1 MDGDTLRY
9 QGEGRELKKVKTEVL
24 QADTPKTKVKSATAF
39 VLDQEDSGGITT
51 TVTAAGKD
59 TTLTTAENDKHEI
72 QSLHQQLTQK
82 SSFERTIQSLRDW
95 MKSETSSN
103 KKNVPHSQD
112 AKFLNSPPSSNTNEV
127 SDILA
132 TDGESIQS
140 KDVGKTA
147 SAVIDNRQS
156 IKDNYVTEDTTTL
169 SGNVADFGEKN
180 MSVKEELKKPGEN
193 GHDTLLLTRSPD
205 VNLHPQ
211 EEKIV
216 DVDEDTAG
224 SDKKATNGVKRTT
237 HQADL
242 APSAASTGQSTPPG
256 ISLSEKQKLTMS
268 WRIKPGGERRPTLTE
283 ESSSPQPEHPRRH
296 GVKRGEPLVWY
307 LDSPVDKTQRRSV
320 RGTRRSQVDGS
331 ETTTPSAVSSTNGT
345 SSSDVLN
352 DLALFQADYKKFLEM
367 EALKEDIEAA
377 EKENDNVSG
386 GDGLGVEESPAEE
399 AGRGGGYLSKL
410 TSDDRSVKAKSQ
422 GVVNSEQGDS
432 AQGHQGSLDYE
443 IRDDNNDEDNGD
455 YDVSVESLEF
465 RRRRSLKGKKRKL
478 RRGKKTH
485 RRPARIKPTTRA
497 PKDSDE
503 NQLQKRIHR
512 DRRQNEHDD
521 GVKKKRSLAT
531 RSIGSG
537 RGASNHSLLDDAD
550 VVFIVKHQRPSTKV
564 ETKAGKSYNSPNTG
578 TNKSFSSSG
587 PSKEMREHISF
598 FKSFNRLASE
608 KRSDG
613 NGKSQPGKF
622 SRHVPG
628 VGPRPIGSEDGGLG
642 KTTTQSGVDGPSVHS
657 ESLSILT

>member
-1 MDGDTLRY
+1 M
-9 QGEGRELKKVKTEVL
+9 
-24 QADTPKTKVKSATAF
+24 
-39 VLDQEDSGGITT
+39 
-51 TVTAAGKD
+51 
-59 TTLTTAENDKHEI
+59 
-72 QSLHQQLTQK
+72 
-82 SSFERTIQSLRDW
+82 
-95 MKSETSSN
+95 
-103 KKNVPHSQD
+103 
-112 AKFLNSPPSSNTNEV
+112 
-127 SDILA
+127 
-132 TDGESIQS
+132 
-140 KDVGKTA
+140 
-147 SAVIDNRQS
+147 
-156 IKDNYVTEDTTTL
+156 
-169 SGNVADFGEKN
+169 
-180 MSVKEELKKPGEN
+180 
-193 GHDTLLLTRSPD
+193 
-205 VNLHPQ
+205 
-211 EEKIV
+211 
-216 DVDEDTAG
+216 
-224 SDKKATNGVKRTT
+224 
-237 HQADL
+237 
-242 APSAASTGQSTPPG
+242 
-256 ISLSEKQKLTMS
+256 
-268 WRIKPGGERRPTLTE
+268 
-283 ESSSPQPEHPRRH
+283 
-296 GVKRGEPLVWY
+296 WY

-377 EKENDNVSG
+377 ENENDNVSG

-399 AGRGGGYLSKL
+399 AGRSSGYLSKL
-410 TSDDRSVKAKSQ
+410 TNDDRSVKAASQ

-432 AQGHQGSLDYE
+432 VQGHQGSLDYE

-478 RRGKKTH
+478 RRGQKTH
-485 RRPARIKPTTRA
+485 RRPARIKPTTKA

-503 NQLQKRIHR
+503 NQLQRRIHR

-578 TNKSFSSSG
+578 KNKSVSASG

-628 VGPRPIGSEDGGLG
+628 VGPRPMGSEDGGLG

-657 ESLSILT
+657 ESLSKLT